1 MKRKLALL
9 LAAVMVMAAMP
20 MTLFAATSENRL
32 MKSGMSVPDYTLFY
46 ESGLT
51 TGVSGTV
58 SGNSG
63 RIEYWVDGS
72 NLVIEVKDP
81 ITEGLVD
88 GNGVFRVSL
97 ENAKWFFRITSA
109 GVSAA
114 TALDITDKLDA
125 AVLTQLETA
134 LPQLVTESSGTYE
147 AASREHSEFFS
158 GTGLPNADST
168 FDTANG
174 AYSGY
179 KYLRMNAA
187 TPNHADPDTAALP
200 DVPYL
205 MEISMADESNATIT
219 LLRSAKPGDRII
231 IPIVSRSTST
241 SSDVRVYIE
250 DNSTSI
256 SRGNYLLASSGGG
269 KTKAR
274 ATGTVVSR
282 SDFRLDSLVITEQ
295 RIGSIRQGAGFELV
309 APSGFSFADLSRIAV
324 YTEGGLTWAGGVSGP
339 GRVAEPAGW
348 TAPAN
353 WPGTA
358 GTWRN
363 DYSINYRVRGS
374 REDRSVLEF
383 ALPNIMS
390 STKITGNI
398 VVTGILLVADEPDAI
413 PATGRE
419 LSLTVRN
426 LGTGSSYTE
435 ESFVVGK
442 VSDYIISMTRTKDA
456 IPELVSGRLD
466 SFVTSYSGAYEAI
479 DGITDENH
487 KAAVVRIEEAIP
499 NAWWAE
505 RTTEF
510 ALPEGVK
517 ILKAK
522 FTNLSNLDTEST
534 SALTVNTGSA
544 TDTVFYN
551 TGSRVNSAVTVKDN
565 ALVVSRLRVSDNTK
579 KAKFDLSL
587 WLNIDVAFEGD
598 IDLTLAGSAVTNEQD
613 TPSVTIA
620 RAIRPI
626 EVNTRVSDIR
636 VGYQYVSVADFDIVE
651 TKAGNLRQGEM
662 VYVSITDE
670 ISVDMNIAK
679 GFNVSVTD
687 GNIRISNAILRSA
700 LGYTGEE
707 IDGQLRFDIDREST
721 EASTISFT
729 NVQVKAAN
737 TVPQSNLSVHNER
750 GINLVVWGPAI
761 AQNYEGLLA
770 SYRGNTA
777 LRVDER
783 ISVREFFP
791 TPGIRA
797 NYINITT
804 PAPGGVNE
812 FTNEVRVSIGNPI
825 ILIGEDQYTMPV
837 SAYVSPKSNSTMVP
851 VRFVSLAL
859 GLPETAVK
867 WDSHNRTCTVDAGT
881 RIIQFQVGNTNY
893 LVNGVSIPMTSPD
906 GLSVAMEISEERSF
920 VPFRALGEAFGI
932 TVTWDEIND
941 TAIYNASEMV

>member
-9 LAAVMVMAAMP
+9 LAAVMAITALP

-32 MKSGMSVPDYTLFY
+32 TKSGMNVPDYTLFY

-72 NLVIEVKDP
+72 NLIIEVKDP

-97 ENAKWFFRITSA
+97 ENAKWFFRISAA

-114 TALDITDKLDA
+114 TPLDISDKLA
-125 AVLTQLETA
+125 PAVLTQLEA
-134 LPQLVTESSGTYE
+134 RLPQLVTENTGVYE
-147 AASREHSEFFS
+147 AASKEHSDYFS
-158 GTGLPNADST
+158 GTGLPSTDST
-168 FDTANG
+168 FDTTNG

-179 KYLRMNAA
+179 KYMRMNSA
-187 TPNHADPDTAALP
+187 TPNYADPDAAALT

-205 MEISMADESNATIT
+205 MEVSMADESNATIT
-219 LLRSAKPGDRII
+219 LLRNAKPGDRIV
-231 IPIVSRSTST
+231 IPIVARSTST

-256 SRGNYLLASSGGG
+256 SRGNYLLATSGGG
-269 KTKAR
+269 RTKAR

-282 SDFRLDSLVITEQ
+282 SDFKLDSLVITEQ

-309 APSGFSFADLSRIAV
+309 APSGFSFADISRINV
-324 YTEGGLTWAGGVSGP
+324 YTEGGLTWAGGVSGQ
-339 GRVAEPAGW
+339 GRLAEPSGW
-348 TAPAN
+348 SAPAN
-353 WPGTA
+353 WPGAA

-363 DYSINYRVRGS
+363 DYSVNYRIRGS

-383 ALPNIMS
+383 ALPNLMP
-390 STKITGNI
+390 STKITGNL
-398 VVTGILLVADEPDAI
+398 VVTGILLVADDPDAT

-426 LGTGSSYTE
+426 LGSGSSYTE
-435 ESFVVGK
+435 ESFIVGRI
-442 VSDYIISMTRTKDA
+442 SDYIITMTRTKDA

-479 DGITDENH
+479 EGISDENH

-499 NAWWAE
+499 TAWWAE

-510 ALPEGVK
+510 TLPEGVK

-522 FTNLSNLDTEST
+522 FTNLSNLDTDST
-534 SALTVNTGSA
+534 TALTVNTGSA
-544 TDTVFYN
+544 SDTVFYN
-551 TGSRVNSAVTVKDN
+551 TGTRVNSAVTVKDN
-565 ALVVSRLRVSDNTK
+565 DLVVSRLRVSDNTK

-598 IDLTLAGSAVTNEQD
+598 IDLSLAGSAVTNEQD

-626 EVNTRVSDIR
+626 EINTKVSDIR
-636 VGYQYVSVADFDIVE
+636 VGYQYVSVADFEITE
-651 TKAGNLRQGEM
+651 TRAGNLQQGES

-679 GFNVSVTD
+679 GFNATVTD
-687 GNIRISNAILRSA
+687 GNIRISNIILRSA

-707 IDGQLRFDIDREST
+707 IEGQLRFDIDREST

-737 TVPQSNLSVHNER
+737 TVPQSNLSINNER
-750 GINLVVWGPAI
+750 GINLVVWGPAV
-761 AQNYEGLLA
+761 AQNYEGLIS
-770 SYRGNTA
+770 SYRTGAT
-777 LRVDER
+777 LRADER
-783 ISVREFFP
+783 ISTRDFFA

-812 FTNEVRVSIGNPI
+812 FTNTVRVSIGNPV
-825 ILIGEDQYTMPV
+825 ILVGEDQYTMPV
-837 SAYVSPKSNSTMVP
+837 SAYVSPLSNSTMVP

-867 WDSHNRTCTVDAGT
+867 WDNHSRTCTVDAGT
-881 RIIQFQVGNTNY
+881 RIIQFQVGNANY

-932 TVTWDEIND
+932 AVTWDSESS
-941 TAIYNASEMV
+941 TAVYNAAEMM